1 MCTASTLLTKGFY
14 FGRTLDYDFSY
25 GDSIVF
31 APRNY
36 SFEGAGGKLSGSHYA
51 ILGMAHPAYN
61 YPLFYDAMNEY
72 GLAMA
77 GLNFVGNAVYGSPE
91 TGKINIPTYEFI
103 AFILGKC
110 KSLSEARQQLAAIK
124 LTDEQFH
131 EFPAAQLHWI
141 IADKTGAVT
150 VESTREGMKV
160 YENPV
165 GILANNP
172 PFDMQM
178 MNLSNYM
185 NLSPKDPENK
195 FGIPLNRYSRGMG
208 ALGLPGDLSS
218 ESRFVRAAFTK
229 MNSVC
234 AGGEAE
240 SVSQFFHI
248 LGTVSQT
255 RGCCDV
261 DGKYEITL
269 YTDCY
274 SCDERVMYYTTY
286 DNQCISAVDMKK
298 ENHDG
303 TELHC
308 FEPICEQQIFRQ
320 N

>member
-1 MCTASTLLTKGFY
+1 MCTAASLLTKGFY

-25 GDSIVF
+25 GDQIVIT
-31 APRNY
+31 PRNY
-36 SFEGAGGKLSGSHYA
+36 AFKSDTGNLDGNHYA
-51 ILGMAHPAYN
+51 IIGMAHVAYDF
-61 YPLFYDAMNEY
+61 PLYYDAANEF

-77 GLNFVGNAVYGSPE
+77 GLNFVGNAVYGNPE
-91 TGKINIPTYEFI
+91 EGKINLPVYEFI
-103 AFILGKC
+103 SYILGKC
-110 KSLSEARQQLAAIK
+110 KNLSEARQKLAAIK
-124 LTDEQFH
+124 LIDEQFH

-141 IADKTGAVT
+141 IADKTGAIT
-150 VESTREGMKV
+150 VESTKEGMKV

-165 GILANNP
+165 GVLSNNP

-185 NLSPKDPENK
+185 HLSPKDPPNN
-195 FGIPLNRYSRGMG
+195 FNLPLERYSRGMG
-208 ALGLPGDLSS
+208 AMGLPGDLSS

-234 AGGEAE
+234 GEGEFE

-248 LGTVSQT
+248 LGAVAQT

-261 DGKYEITL
+261 NGKYEITL

-274 SCDERVMYYTTY
+274 SCDSGTMYYTTY
-286 DNQCISAVDMKK
+286 DNQCICAVNMHN
-298 ENHDG
+298 ENLG
-303 TELHC
+303 GEELIC
-308 FEPICEQQIFRQ
+308 FKPVVEEQVKYQ